1 MVQVT
6 VRANSRQTEQKWQ
19 TQARTHQIPRNKGLA
34 SESDGKGRKRVDT
47 VGEMTV

>member
-47 VGEMTV
+47 VGKMTV